1 MNTIK
6 RLDPSL
12 IENATKK
19 IGKATENDI
28 AQIIGKSGKELERV
42 TPVIFKKAI
51 EKLQKTSFRQ
61 LGKLSRKKMSV
72 LRKLNIIKSK
82 FPTKN
87 QGSRMKNR
95 FN

>member
-42 TPVIFKKAI
+42 TPVILKKAI
-51 EKLQKTSFRQ
+51 EKLHKTSFRR
-61 LGKLSRKKMSV
+61 LGKLSRKKDV
-72 LRKLNIIKSK
+72 RIKK
-82 FPTKN
+82 TEHY
-87 QGSRMKNR
+87 
-95 FN
+95 

>member
-42 TPVIFKKAI
+42 TPVILKKAI
-51 EKLQKTSFRQ
+51 EKLHKTSFRR
-61 LGKLSRKKMSV
+61 LGKLSRKKVSV
-72 LRKLNIIKSK
+72 FRKLNIIKSK

-87 QGSRMKNR
+87 QG
-95 FN
+95 

>member
-42 TPVIFKKAI
+42 TPVFLKNAI
-51 EKLQKTSFRQ
+51 EKLHKTSFRR

-87 QGSRMKNR
+87 QG
-95 FN
+95 

>member
-42 TPVIFKKAI
+42 TPVILKKAI
-51 EKLQKTSFRQ
+51 EKLHKTSFRR
-61 LGKLSRKKMSV
+61 LGKLSRKKNV
-72 LRKLNIIKSK
+72 RIKK
-82 FPTKN
+82 TEHY
-87 QGSRMKNR
+87 
-95 FN
+95 

>member
-42 TPVIFKKAI
+42 TPVILKKAI
-51 EKLQKTSFRQ
+51 EKLHKTSFRR
-61 LGKLSRKKMSV
+61 LGKRSRKKDV
-72 LRKLNIIKSK
+72 RIKK
-82 FPTKN
+82 TEHN
-87 QGSRMKNR
+87 
-95 FN
+95 